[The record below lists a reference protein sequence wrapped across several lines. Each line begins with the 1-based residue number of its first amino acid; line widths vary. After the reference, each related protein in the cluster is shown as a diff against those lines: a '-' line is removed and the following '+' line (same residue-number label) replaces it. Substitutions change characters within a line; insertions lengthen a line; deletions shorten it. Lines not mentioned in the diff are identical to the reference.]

1 MLLQQQ
7 GGAMNVQLPQVA
19 SVQQTSALTSQV
31 QQTTI
36 NPVHSGTQ
44 QLTIQQQ
51 APPPQ
56 QSLQQ
61 QTNALTQVGHTHTY
75 RTRPH
80 THLCSHYRYT
90 FRLWKF
96 RLEKN
101 VLPAFCIICDC
112 DSKKLFILMLI
123 YLLYFNIF

>member
-7 GGAMNVQLPQVA
+7 GGAMNVQLPQVG
-19 SVQQTSALTSQV
+19 SVQQTTALTGQV

-36 NPVHSGTQ
+36 NPVHSGSQ

-61 QTNALTQVGHTHTY
+61 QQQQQTNALTQVTHTQ
-75 RTRPH
+75 RKSLSMIEH
-80 THLCSHYRYT
+80 
-90 FRLWKF
+90 
-96 RLEKN
+96 
-101 VLPAFCIICDC
+101 
-112 DSKKLFILMLI
+112 
-123 YLLYFNIF
+123 

>member
-7 GGAMNVQLPQVA
+7 GGAMNVQLPQVG
-19 SVQQTSALTSQV
+19 SVQQTAALTHQV

-36 NPVHSGTQ
+36 NPVHPGTM

-61 QTNALTQVGHTHTY
+61 QTNTLTQVGYIHTDTPY
-75 RTRPH
+75 DKAT
-80 THLCSHYRYT
+80 
-90 FRLWKF
+90 
-96 RLEKN
+96 
-101 VLPAFCIICDC
+101 
-112 DSKKLFILMLI
+112 MLGKVPI
-123 YLLYFNIF
+123 RR

>member
-7 GGAMNVQLPQVA
+7 GGPMNVQLPQVG
-19 SVQQTSALTSQV
+19 SVQQTTTLTNQV

-51 APPPQ
+51 APPTQ

-61 QTNALTQVGHTHTY
+61 QTNTLMQVRYRQTHAS
-75 RTRPH
+75 RQAM
-80 THLCSHYRYT
+80 
-90 FRLWKF
+90 
-96 RLEKN
+96 E
-101 VLPAFCIICDC
+101 
-112 DSKKLFILMLI
+112 IL
-123 YLLYFNIF
+123 

>member
-1 MLLQQQ
+1 MLLQQG

-19 SVQQTSALTSQV
+19 PVQQTPALTSQV

-36 NPVHSGTQ
+36 NPVHSGTH

-61 QTNALTQVGHTHTY
+61 QTNALTQVDTPT
-75 RTRPH
+75 
-80 THLCSHYRYT
+80 YT
-90 FRLWKF
+90 FGTFYRCDFHLAKVRF
-96 RLEKN
+96 KRKC
-101 VLPAFCIICDC
+101 PAF
-112 DSKKLFILMLI
+112 ILNELES
-123 YLLYFNIF
+123 F

>member
-7 GGAMNVQLPQVA
+7 GGAMNVQLPQVG
-19 SVQQTSALTSQV
+19 SVQQTTALTNQV

-51 APPPQ
+51 TPAPQ

-61 QTNALTQVGHTHTY
+61 QTNTLTQVGHSRTHKCY
-75 RTRPH
+75 
-80 THLCSHYRYT
+80 
-90 FRLWKF
+90 
-96 RLEKN
+96 
-101 VLPAFCIICDC
+101 
-112 DSKKLFILMLI
+112 M
-123 YLLYFNIF
+123 